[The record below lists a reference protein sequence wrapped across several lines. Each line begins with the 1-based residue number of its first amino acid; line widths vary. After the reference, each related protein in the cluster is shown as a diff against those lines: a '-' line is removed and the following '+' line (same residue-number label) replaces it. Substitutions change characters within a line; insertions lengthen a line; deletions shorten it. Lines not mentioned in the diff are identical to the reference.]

1 MNLESLF
8 IPSIDPNSTRPESLA
23 YLGDLVLK
31 MIFLK
36 KILNETSKAPDLHKD
51 SVFHNNRIYQSELLG
66 RLTDFLTENEKWI
79 VRRAKNSK
87 SAKKFG
93 NDKNYKNATG
103 LEALIGYLFLKHD
116 FDRIVFLLEK

>member
-8 IPSIDPNSTRPESLA
+8 IPSIDPKSTRPESLA

-51 SVFHNNRIYQSELLG
+51 SVFHNNRVYQSNVLEKILDL
-66 RLTDFLTENEKWI
+66 LTEDERWI

-87 SAKKFG
+87 SASKFG
-93 NDKNYKNATG
+93 NDRNYKNATG
-103 LEALIGYLFLKHD
+103 LEALIGYLFLKKD
-116 FDRIVFLLEK
+116 FDRIIFLLEA